1 MANAKTTLVSATEK
15 AVEQNAGSRAVSV
28 LPKSMDYGQPVANV
42 TLLRDGAFKTVLEKL
57 N

>member
-1 MANAKTTLVSATEK
+1 
-15 AVEQNAGSRAVSV
+15 
-28 LPKSMDYGQPVANV
+28 MDYGQPVARV